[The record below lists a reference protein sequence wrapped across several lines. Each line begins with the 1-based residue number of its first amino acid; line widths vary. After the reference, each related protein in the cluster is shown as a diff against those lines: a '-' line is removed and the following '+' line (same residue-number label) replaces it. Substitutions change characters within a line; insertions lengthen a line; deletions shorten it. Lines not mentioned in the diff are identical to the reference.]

1 VDPLESLPNK
11 GELGDGTFR
20 NGLRSVW
27 VRIGVMNQM
36 RAIVAGLFVVL
47 VAAMTIAWWRRPAPE
62 FKNIRAY
69 RVDVREKEGDTVK
82 KVTFTIPSNLIARVA
97 KLSPVDRIGGNI
109 HADWDDD
116 DVSAR
121 DLLEAASRSTPD
133 SPGVIERHGKKLEV
147 MAEGTAL
154 TIQVKDDWD
163 KQVRI
168 RLPRAI
174 IESFAD
180 EGPISIRDML
190 KRLDELGPGDV
201 VEIRD
206 GDSEVIIT
214 AEAREN

>member
-1 VDPLESLPNK
+1 MQQ
-11 GELGDGTFR
+11 T
-20 NGLRSVW
+20 
-27 VRIGVMNQM
+27 

-47 VAAMTIAWWRRPAPE
+47 LAAMTIAWWKRPAPE
-62 FKNIRAY
+62 FRNIRAY
-69 RVDVREKEGDTVK
+69 RIDVREKEGDHVK

-97 KLSPVDRIGGNI
+97 KLSPVDRIGGNFQ
-109 HADWDDD
+109 ADWDDHD
-116 DVSAR
+116 ISAK

-133 SPGVIERHGKKLEV
+133 SPGIIEHDGNKVEV

-154 TIQVKDDWD
+154 TIQVADDWG
-163 KQVRI
+163 KHVRI

-180 EGPISIRDML
+180 EGPISIREML
-190 KRLDELGPGDV
+190 RRLDELGPGDV

-214 AEAREN
+214 AEAREER